1 MIGALRGEVVA
12 HLPTGAVVVDV
23 GGVGY
28 EVQLAAPAP
37 PEVGEEVDIAIYTVV
52 RDDQILLYGFAD
64 FEERGVFT
72 QLLATP
78 GVGPSTALAA
88 LRTMTAT
95 ALRAAIEA
103 GDDRLVASIPG
114 IGPKTA
120 ARIVL
125 ELRGKL
131 AESPVAS
138 VPPAVAEALRHLGY
152 ASSEVRELGTLTWPV
167 DESQALRLALRT
179 LGHR

>member
-1 MIGALRGEVVA
+1 MIGALRGTIVA
-12 HLPTGAVVVDV
+12 QLPSGAVVVDV

-28 EVQLAAPAP
+28 EVHLAAPAVP
-37 PEVGEEVDIAIYTVV
+37 DTGEEVDIAIYTAV
-52 RDDQILLYGFAD
+52 RDDQIVLYGFAD

-88 LRTMTAT
+88 LRTMTAP

-131 AESPVAS
+131 VESPAAS
-138 VPPAVAEALRHLGY
+138 VPPAVADALRQLGY
-152 ASSEVRELGTLTWPV
+152 ASGEIRELGALDWPT

>member
-1 MIGALRGEVVA
+1 MIGGLRGTVVA
-12 HLPTGAVVVDV
+12 HLPNGAIVVDV
-23 GGVGY
+23 RDVGY
-28 EVQLAAPAP
+28 EVHVASASPEIGTTVDLA
-37 PEVGEEVDIAIYTVV
+37 IMTVV

-64 FEERGVFT
+64 FDERSIFT

-88 LRTMTAT
+88 LRTMPVAR
-95 ALRAAIEA
+95 LRAAIEA

-114 IGPKTA
+114 VGPKTA

-131 AESPVAS
+131 PVGAGGA
-138 VPPAVAEALRHLGY
+138 VPAGVAEALRQLGY
-152 ASSEVRELGTLTWPV
+152 AAAEIRQLESVIWPE
-167 DESQALRLALRT
+167 DEGQALRTALRA